1 MITTG
6 FWPASIDQFLRVMA
20 LMALIE
26 FSCFFY
32 LGFEGNDS

>member
-6 FWPASIDQFLRVMA
+6 FWLANIDQFSRFLA

-26 FSCFFY
+26 FSCFSY

>member
-6 FWPASIDQFLRVMA
+6 FWLANIDQFYRVLA
-20 LMALIE
+20 LMALIDFTR
-26 FSCFFY
+26 FSY

>member
-6 FWPASIDQFLRVMA
+6 FWPASIDRFFRFLA
-20 LMALIE
+20 LMALIDFTC
-26 FSCFFY
+26 FSY